1 VARAIGKRSVGSLQG
16 LAPERVAAVGS
27 VSKSLAPGLRL
38 GWVVCPAALVDAV
51 AHEKELHDRGSPT
64 LDQLALAALL
74 QSGRYDRHL
83 RAMRGVYAG
92 RRRVLVEA
100 LREHAPSVRL
110 SGLSAGFHAVAE
122 LPAGADETAIV
133 AAARDRSVGLRPMAV
148 HRWAGDAAPA
158 RLVLGFGNLTERQ
171 IRDGIVAVADL
182 LR

>member
-1 VARAIGKRSVGSLQG
+1 MRKT
-16 LAPERVAAVGS
+16 
-27 VSKSLAPGLRL
+27 LAPGLRL
-38 GWVVCPAALVDAV
+38 GWVVCPAALVGAV
-51 AHEKELHDRGSPT
+51 AREKELHDRGSPT

-92 RRRVLVEA
+92 RRRVLVEM
-100 LREHAPSVRL
+100 LRAHAPAVGL

-122 LPAGADETAIV
+122 LPAGADEAAIV
-133 AAARDRSVGLRPMAV
+133 AAARGRSVGLRPMAV
-148 HRWAGDAAPA
+148 HRWSEEAAPA